1 MQGRFLTT
9 GPSGKSLTQ
18 FLIFAFLKWLGHWLK
33 NQILFL
39 KNLQRNVSLPL
50 VPHLQVPHPSF
61 LLEDQVLLED
71 QAHEGH
77 LRVKSKCVITLIII
91 SLCGQFL
98 FPRAV
103 FANSSTCWH
112 FSVSPKSALIMLS
125 WSLADMCR
133 ADESLELSR
142 MPVWRSPKHKRLTL
156 SERVTSTQVWGFFSG
171 AGLGVGLAH
180 TVVLG
185 ILAPQPGIEPGPPI
199 VGVQSSNH
207 WTTRNSQLK
216 IHNPTPPEKS
226 SRRGYMSSISPVL
239 VQEMF

>member
-91 SLCGQFL
+91 SLCGRFL

-142 MPVWRSPKHKRLTL
+142 MPVPSWDRPWRHCLLVSALP
-156 SERVTSTQVWGFFSG
+156 SQTSGFFLICLGPRFSHSG
-171 AGLGVGLAH
+171 GFSLVIHFIEMPQASRWSVGLR
-180 TVVLG
+180 
-185 ILAPQPGIEPGPPI
+185 
-199 VGVQSSNH
+199 S
-207 WTTRNSQLK
+207 
-216 IHNPTPPEKS
+216 
-226 SRRGYMSSISPVL
+226 
-239 VQEMF
+239 